1 MQPVTIEFGDYV
13 ITTDKAR
20 LKPDQVHHWL
30 ATESYWSKNIPFET
44 VKQAFDHSYCIG
56 ALKDNRQV
64 AYARMITDYTTFAY
78 LADVYVEAE
87 HRGQGLSK
95 RMMEIILQQP
105 WVQSLRR
112 IMLATLDAHGLYGQF
127 GFVKPA
133 FPERFMEINRPA
145 IYGDPQNVC
154 S

>member
-1 MQPVTIEFGDYV
+1 
-13 ITTDKAR
+13 
-20 LKPDQVHHWL
+20 
-30 ATESYWSKNIPFET
+30 
-44 VKQAFDHSYCIG
+44 
-56 ALKDNRQV
+56 
-64 AYARMITDYTTFAY
+64 MITDYTTFAY

-112 IMLATLDAHGLYGQF
+112 IMLATLDAHDLYGQF